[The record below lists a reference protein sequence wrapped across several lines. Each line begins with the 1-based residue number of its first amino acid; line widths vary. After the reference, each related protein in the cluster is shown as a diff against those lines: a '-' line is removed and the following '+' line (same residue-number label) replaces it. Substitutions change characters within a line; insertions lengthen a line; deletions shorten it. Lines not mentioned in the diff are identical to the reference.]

1 MALREVEAAARYEE
15 ATATYGAALE
25 RLARAYEPDSDLR
38 RDLLQEIHIALWRSL
53 AAFDGRCS
61 LRTWLY
67 RVAHNTAT
75 SQVFRRRPRGVAFV
89 SLDELAATAADD
101 HGAPDG
107 VDVEADRQRA
117 LSRIFTLIQ
126 ALAPLDRQVILLYLE
141 DLDAAAIG
149 EITGLSARN
158 VATKVHRIK
167 KILSQRFHEGAGH
180 GR

>member
-1 MALREVEAAARYEE
+1 MALSEQEAAA
-15 ATATYGAALE
+15 AYGAALE
-25 RLARAYEPDSDLR
+25 RLARAYEPDPERR

-53 AAFDGRCS
+53 AGFDGRCS
-61 LRTWLY
+61 LRTWVY
-67 RVAHNTAT
+67 RVSHNTAT
-75 SQVFRRRPRGVAFV
+75 SQVVRRRPRTPALA
-89 SLDELAATAADD
+89 SLDEIETMPAREYGAAD
-101 HGAPDG
+101 A

-117 LSRIFTLIQ
+117 LDRMFALIQ
-126 ALAPLDRQVILLYLE
+126 TLAPLDRQVILLYLE

-149 EITGLSARN
+149 EVTGLSPGY